1 MKKRAGKAGGSSRN
15 RSTSTRRSTS
25 QRQKNQQRGEEQG
38 EGNGLHELF
47 LDELADV
54 YNAEQQIT
62 KALPKMAKAAQSE
75 ELRMAF
81 EEHLGQTEE
90 QISRLDQVFQSLG
103 ESLKRKTCKGMQGL
117 IEEGSEV
124 MQEHKG
130 SPEIDAAL
138 IAAAQKVEHYEIAT
152 YGTLCT
158 WAEQMGHDEALEL
171 LKQNIDE
178 EETTDERLTELAE
191 SLANLRAEQ
200 E

>member
-1 MKKRAGKAGGSSRN
+1 MKKRAGKGGGTSRSRS
-15 RSTSTRRSTS
+15 RSTTARRA
-25 QRQKNQQRGEEQG
+25 QAKQGQQSEEQM
-38 EGNGLHELF
+38 ESGLHELF
-47 LDELADV
+47 LDELADI

-62 KALPKMAKAAQSE
+62 KALPKMAKAAESD

-81 EEHLGQTEE
+81 EEHLEQTQE
-90 QISRLDQVFQSLG
+90 QIARLDQVFRTLG
-103 ESLKRKTCKGMQGL
+103 ETMKRKTCKGMQGL

-124 MQEHKG
+124 MEEHKG
-130 SPEIDAAL
+130 SAEIDAAL

-152 YGTLCT
+152 YGTLCA
-158 WAEQMGHDEALEL
+158 WAEQMGHEEALEL

-191 SLANLRAEQ
+191 SLANQRAEL